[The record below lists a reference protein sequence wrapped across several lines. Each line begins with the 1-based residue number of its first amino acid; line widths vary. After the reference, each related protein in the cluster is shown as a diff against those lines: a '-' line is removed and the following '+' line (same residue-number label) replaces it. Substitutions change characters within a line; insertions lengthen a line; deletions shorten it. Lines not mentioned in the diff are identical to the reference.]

1 MDTLTIKLPPQMHRR
16 LAARA
21 RKLNQKKSKL
31 VRDLIERALD
41 GSGES
46 CHDLMQAGCGH
57 YTGSAENSLK
67 EGFDD

>member
-1 MDTLTIKLPPQMHRR
+1 MDTLTIKLPPQIHRR
-16 LAARA
+16 LAVRA
-21 RKLNQKKSKL
+21 KQLNQKKSKL

-41 GSGES
+41 GAGET

-57 YTGSAENSLK
+57 YAGCTESSSK